1 MLEQEQRGQSA
12 CNRVRQDERKAMIT
26 GDKLPKPGHIGSK
39 AGYGVLILTCSRI
52 IINTSLTL
60 SFRTCG
66 RRYAK

>member
-39 AGYGVLILTCSRI
+39 AGYGVLILT
-52 IINTSLTL
+52 LVQ
-60 SFRTCG
+60 
-66 RRYAK
+66 